1 MMQLEAKLKNI
12 QSLVNNLDTRSTLR
26 SFLFLTGGS
35 LISAINLNLFLIPW
49 DIAPGGLSG
58 IAIVINKFIA
68 WPIGLMMLLM
78 NFPLLFVGFKYLGR
92 FNFLIRTFYVVLVSS
107 LGVDILAPLLPSGGI
122 IDDLMLNAL
131 YGGVVGGIGTGL
143 IYRGQGTGGGTGIL
157 GRVLQFKTGLP
168 ISQLYLY
175 TDGGIVFIAGLVFGW
190 DKALY
195 ALVTLFIWGVAA
207 DQVLEGPSV
216 VRTATIITDRP
227 KEVSEAVFKHL
238 RLGITSWHA
247 QGMYTEE
254 NHTVLFCAVSRP
266 KVDVLKSVVLEAD
279 PLAFIVIS
287 QGHHTVGGT
296 YKQSLQTL
304 KEK

>member
-1 MMQLEAKLKNI
+1 MQLAVKINNVR
-12 QSLVNNLDTRSTLR
+12 SLLNELDWRLTLR
-26 SFLFLTGGS
+26 SFLLLTGGS

-49 DIAPGGLSG
+49 EIAPGGLSG
-58 IAIVINKFIA
+58 LAIIINKFTA
-68 WPIGLMMLLM
+68 WPIGLMILVMNLPLM
-78 NFPLLFVGFKYLGR
+78 YIGFKFLGR

-107 LGVDILAPLLPSGGI
+107 LAVDLLAPILPAKGI
-122 IDDLMLNAL
+122 VDDLMLNAL
-131 YGGVVGGIGTGL
+131 YGAVVGGIGTGL

-175 TDGGIVFIAGLVFGW
+175 TDGFIVFLAGLVFGW

-195 ALVTLFIWGVAA
+195 ALVTLFIWGIAA
-207 DQVLEGPSV
+207 DQILEGPSV

-227 KEVSEAVFKHL
+227 KDVSEAVFSHL
-238 RLGITSWHA
+238 RLGITSWPA
-247 QGMYTEE
+247 QGMYSEE
-254 NHTVLFCAVSRP
+254 NHTVLFFAVSRP

-279 PLAFIVIS
+279 PLAFIVIA

-296 YKQSLQTL
+296 YKQML
-304 KEK
+304 